1 MTYAVMVTSALNTRF
16 GVYPGPVRLQQTL
29 ATIQSCRERIPGA
42 EIIVC
47 EMSGQPLTPE
57 QVQVLTDNSDR
68 LLDFTTDTAVQELYR
83 STDNWDVVKNVT
95 EVMCF
100 GRALTTLQESGA
112 FAQHQ
117 RVFKISGRYQL
128 DERFDIGFYDDY
140 RNHAMIVISN
150 RRNSQFPIE
159 MTQVSAQYMS
169 RLWSWP
175 VTLTDEVLQFY
186 KTSLDFMYE
195 RLSRGGYVDIE
206 HCLYHFLPA
215 EKLITRDSLGIIG
228 NIAPNGQPI
237 KD

>member
-16 GVYPGPVRLQQTL
+16 GIYPESVRLQQTL
-29 ATIQSCRERIPGA
+29 ETIKSCRKRIPGA

-47 EMSGQPLTPE
+47 EMSGQPLKSE
-57 QVQVLTDNSDR
+57 QVQILTDNSEQ
-68 LLDFTTDTAVQELYR
+68 LLDFTTDDAVQELYR

-100 GRALTTLQESGA
+100 GRALNTLKESGA
-112 FAQHQ
+112 FEKH
-117 RVFKISGRYQL
+117 RRIFKISGRYQL
-128 DERFDIGFYDDY
+128 DERFDIRFYDDY
-140 RNHAMIVISN
+140 RNHGMIVISN
-150 RRNSQFPIE
+150 PRSSQFPIK
-159 MTQVSAQYMS
+159 MTQVPKQYMS

-175 VTLTDEVLQFY
+175 VVLLDEVIQFY
-186 KTSLDFMYE
+186 KTSLNFMYE
-195 RLSRGGYVDIE
+195 RLSQNGYVDIE
-206 HCLYHFLPA
+206 HCLFHFLPA